1 LASRAELADQ
11 VSVLQNIAGRTE
23 PESLLQIP
31 GCSARK
37 KKRFLFSRTGTSRN
51 FITVCSDDLLE
62 SWDVYGGVLRM
73 LLGDVD
79 DERRRLGSEMRGVES
94 CEALVVL

>member
-37 KKRFLFSRTGTSRN
+37 K
-51 FITVCSDDLLE
+51 E
-62 SWDVYGGVLRM
+62 EEVLVFAD
-73 LLGDVD
+73 GYK
-79 DERRRLGSEMRGVES
+79 SEFYNG
-94 CEALVVL
+94 L

>member
-37 KKRFLFSRTGTSRN
+37 KKKRFLFSRTGTSRN

-62 SWDVYGGVLRM
+62 SWDVYRGVLRM
-73 LLGDVD
+73 MLGDD
-79 DERRRLGSEMRGVES
+79 ADAMRRLGSEIRGVES
-94 CEALVVL
+94 